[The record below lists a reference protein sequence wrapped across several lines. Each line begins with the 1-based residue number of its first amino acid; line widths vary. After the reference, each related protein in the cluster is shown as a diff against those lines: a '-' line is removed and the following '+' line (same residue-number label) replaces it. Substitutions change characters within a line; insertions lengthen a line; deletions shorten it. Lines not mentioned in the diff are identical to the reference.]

1 MSSTSVDAS
10 TDAPGAT
17 PSDAA
22 GAVRAAAQRAAAASA
37 ALRTAPDAQVSE
49 ALSAA
54 ARRVAGAAPAVLAA
68 NADDVAAAQAGGMS
82 AGLLDRLR
90 LDPAR
95 LESAAQ
101 QLREIAALPAQPRMS
116 FVRDL
121 PGGEG
126 AVWERRVPVGVI
138 GATYEARPAVT
149 LDVAG
154 QVLRA
159 RSAAVLRTGSAALR
173 TSAVLV
179 DEVLAP
185 ALAAAGLPDGAVELV
200 RRPGHDAAEALV
212 AQPDLVPLV
221 IVRGSGETTRHLS
234 RLGAAAGTRVLAHA
248 DGGGV
253 MYADVAADLDRF
265 RALLRSGVDR
275 LGVCNRL
282 NLLLV
287 HSARW
292 EELSQVAVEVL
303 GEAGV
308 EALLPPHAHELGH
321 EWALDSGREARVTV
335 APVAGAVEATALAAA
350 ETSGIAATVVT
361 EDAGTAAE
369 FLGAWGGTGGF
380 WNTTTRLLDGYKLL
394 GVPETGISVD
404 SVPGPRGPVTGGDL
418 VLRQFVVLPAG
429 TSGADAVQGSLAG

>member
-1 MSSTSVDAS
+1 MSSSTAS
-10 TDAPGAT
+10 T
-17 PSDAA
+17 SDTGSAVQ
-22 GAVRAAAQRAAAASA
+22 AVREAAARAAAAA
-37 ALRTAPDAQVSE
+37 ASLRTAPDDQVSR

-54 ARRVAGAAPAVLAA
+54 ADRVARAAGAVLEA
-68 NADDVAAAQAGGMS
+68 NAADVAAAEAGGTS
-82 AGLLDRLR
+82 PGLLDRLR

-101 QLREIAALPAQPRMS
+101 QLREIASLPAQPRTS

-185 ALAAAGLPDGAVELV
+185 ALAEAGLPGGAVELV
-200 RRPGHDAAEALV
+200 RLPGHDAAEALV

-253 MYADVAADLDRF
+253 MYADAAADLDVF
-265 RALLRSGVDR
+265 RALLRAGVDR

-287 HSARW
+287 HAARW

-308 EALLPPHAHELGH
+308 EALLPPHEHALGH
-321 EWALDSGREARVTV
+321 EWALDSGREAHVTV
-335 APVAGAVEATALAAA
+335 APVAGPLEAVALAAQ

-361 EDAGTAAE
+361 EDAATAAG

-404 SVPGPRGPVTGGDL
+404 AVPGPRGPVTGADL

-429 TSGADAVQGSLAG
+429 AAGADAVQAALRG

>member
-1 MSSTSVDAS
+1 MSSASGDTSTRTS
-10 TDAPGAT
+10 AT
-17 PSDAA
+17 A
-22 GAVRAAAQRAAAASA
+22 AVREAAERAAAAAA

-54 ARRVAGAAPAVLAA
+54 AERVAGAAQVVLSA
-68 NADDVAAAQAGGMS
+68 NADDVAAARAAGTS
-82 AGLLDRLR
+82 EGLLDRLR

-101 QLREIAALPAQPRMS
+101 QLREIAALPAQPRLV

-121 PGGEG
+121 PGDGVHG
-126 AVWERRVPVGVI
+126 GQVWERRVPVGVI

-179 DEVLAP
+179 DEVLVP
-185 ALAAAGLPDGAVELV
+185 ALAEAGLPDGGVELV
-200 RRPGHDAAEALV
+200 RQPGHDAAEALV

-265 RALLRSGVDR
+265 RSLLRAGVDR

-308 EALLPPHAHELGH
+308 QALLPPHAHELGH
-321 EWALDSGREARVTV
+321 EWALDSGNEARVTV
-335 APVAGAVEATALAAA
+335 APVAGPVEATALAAA

-361 EDAGTAAE
+361 EDAGAAAE

-429 TSGADAVQGSLAG
+429 TSGAGAVQEDLRG